1 MEGRK
6 TRFRPRLAIAGARLL
21 AAVYHS
27 ETNPDPEPPETKPNS
42 DKTGAPEHP
51 NSPPI
56 DARASCIVADCGP
69 NRARRVRCSGAGEK
83 IRHAPPCAAAARSL
97 VEAMGALPAGLPPL
111 PPHLGTLRST
121 PDQRGA
127 QEPLLGL
134 DWSVAD
140 GDGGAGE
147 QAAWGVGD
155 GSARGVVGRLRR
167 AARAVRSLVVEM
179 WEFARKDPRKPVFAA
194 KVAVALALIT
204 LLVFLREPSDIASH
218 SVWAILTVVVV
229 FEFSIGTL
237 LHPCFAIAD
246 VSSLF
251 PETVSRRRRRR
262 FEISVHD

>member
-1 MEGRK
+1 M
-6 TRFRPRLAIAGARLL
+6 
-21 AAVYHS
+21 
-27 ETNPDPEPPETKPNS
+27 
-42 DKTGAPEHP
+42 TGPGTHT
-51 NSPPI
+51 
-56 DARASCIVADCGP
+56 C
-69 NRARRVRCSGAGEK
+69 
-83 IRHAPPCAAAARSL
+83 L
-97 VEAMGALPAGLPPL
+97 GLPPL

-147 QAAWGVGD
+147 HAAWGVGD